1 MVETLVA
8 ELNKANSKISILQNE
23 NEALNRKC
31 RAYESFS
38 ALDAKRIERLVLKN
52 AELEDKLDKLSLKD
66 DKIKT
71 ILVLEKRIEG
81 YENMIQKMLK
91 ENDDEDATD

>member
-1 MVETLVA
+1 MLVT
-8 ELNKANSKISILQNE
+8 ELNKATNEIEILKEE
-23 NEALNRKC
+23 NKKLKKKC
-31 RAYESFS
+31 DIYEGHAS
-38 ALDAKRIERLVLKN
+38 ADAKRIERLALKN

-66 DKIKT
+66 DKVKT